1 MRPDPGGVGSRD
13 VAEKTRKT
21 RTAAPAPQRPLVTL
35 RDEVTRLDGEILQR
49 LAERRRLAVEIVG
62 AKDAA
67 GTAVRDPLR
76 EEDLLVALIEG
87 GRERGLDAHYVTR
100 VFHEIIADSVR
111 LQQDVLQRRAN
122 PRDGEAEIV
131 RVAFQGIAGAYSYLA
146 AKQFFADRADRL
158 AFVPCATFAAVVAA
172 VESGQADHAMLPI
185 ENTTSGGINEVY
197 DLLLHTRLAIVG
209 EVKFRVEHCLVAAA
223 DAPLASLRRIY
234 SHPQAVA
241 QCTDFLTSMAHCKVE
256 YYNDTAE
263 AVTKVRD
270 DGDPS
275 QAAIASEQAAAMYGL
290 KVLRKGIANQR
301 ENYTRFLVAARAPR
315 VVDERIPCKTSL
327 VMATAQKAG
336 ALVEALLVFR
346 EAGINLTKLE
356 SRPILGNP
364 WEEMFYLD
372 FEGNVAEE
380 RVQKALDELTRST
393 RYLKVLGSYPSQELP
408 PTEPSPEKISRARA
422 RSARPAAA
430 AATDAPK
437 APAPPAAKSGYK
449 LASRAHKPDDTVIEV
464 RGVRLGGEG
473 FVVIAGPC
481 AVESREQIMASA
493 RAVREHGGRL
503 LRGGCFKPRSSPYS
517 FQGLGWEGLDLLA
530 EAGRAYGLPIVTEV
544 LAPGDVEGV
553 AKVADV
559 LQIGA
564 RNMQNFPLL
573 REVGRVPRP
582 VLLKRGMMASIEE
595 LLQAA
600 EYVLAHGNHQVI
612 LCERG
617 IRTFETATRNT
628 LDLSAIPVLRERTH
642 LPIFV
647 DPSHAAGERALV
659 PPMAKGAKAVG
670 AQGIMVEIHP
680 DPAVALSDGPQ
691 ALTFDGFA
699 ALMGDLLV

>member
-1 MRPDPGGVGSRD
+1 VVEKAGKRKQTGRTLAVLREAVSR
-13 VAEKTRKT
+13 V
-21 RTAAPAPQRPLVTL
+21 
-35 RDEVTRLDGEILQR
+35 DGEILER
-49 LAERRRLAVEIVG
+49 LARRRRLAVEIVG
-62 AKDAA
+62 VKDATGA
-67 GTAVRDPLR
+67 AVRDQRR
-76 EEDLLVALIEG
+76 EEDLLVWLIEA
-87 GRERGLDAHYVTR
+87 GRARGLDAHFVTR
-100 VFHEIIADSVR
+100 VFHEIIADSLR
-111 LQQDVLQRRAN
+111 QQQDVLQRRAN
-122 PRDGEAEIV
+122 PAGGEAEIV

-146 AKQFFADRADRL
+146 AQQFFADRADRL
-158 AFVPCATFAAVVAA
+158 AFVPCATFAAVIAA

-209 EVKFRVEHCLVAAA
+209 EVKLRVDHCLVAGA
-223 DAPLASLRRIY
+223 DVPLAALRRVY

-241 QCTDFLTSMAHCKVE
+241 QCSDFLATLPHCKVE
-256 YYNDTAE
+256 YYTDTAE

-270 DGDPS
+270 DGDPA

-290 KVLRKGIANQR
+290 EVLRKGIANQR
-301 ENYTRFLVAARAPR
+301 ENFTRFLVAGRAPR
-315 VVDERIPCKTSL
+315 TVDPRIPCKTSL
-327 VMATAQKAG
+327 VMATAQQAG

-346 EAGINLTKLE
+346 AAGINLTKLE

-372 FEGNVAEE
+372 FEGNLDEE
-380 RVQKALDELTRST
+380 RVQRALDELTRST
-393 RYLKVLGSYPSQELP
+393 RFLKVLGSYPSQDLP

-422 RSARPAAA
+422 RAVGKSGSAVSETPRLAVA
-430 AATDAPK
+430 
-437 APAPPAAKSGYK
+437 PAAKSGYR
-449 LASRAHKPDDTVIEV
+449 LASRTHKPDDTVIEV
-464 RGVRLGGEG
+464 RGVRLGGDG

-493 RAVREHGGRL
+493 RAVRENGGRL

-517 FQGLGWEGLDLLA
+517 FQGLGWEGLELLA
-530 EAGRAYGLPIVTEV
+530 EAGQAHGLPIVTEV

-553 AKVADV
+553 ARVADV

-582 VLLKRGMMASIEE
+582 VLLKRGMMASLDE

-642 LPIFV
+642 LPVFV

-680 DPAVALSDGPQ
+680 NPATALSDGPQ
-691 ALTFDGFA
+691 ALTFDDFA
-699 ALMGDLLV
+699 ALMTDLLA

>member
-1 MRPDPGGVGSRD
+1 
-13 VAEKTRKT
+13 VAEKKSTRRK
-21 RTAAPAPQRPLVTL
+21 AGAPTGRALAVLRESVTH
-35 RDEVTRLDGEILQR
+35 LDGEILR
-49 LAERRRLAVEIVG
+49 LLAERRKLAVEIVG
-62 AKDAA
+62 VKDATGA
-67 GTAVRDPLR
+67 AVRDQGR
-76 EEDLLVALIEG
+76 EETLLVELIQA
-87 GRERGLDAHYVTR
+87 GRELGLDAHVVTQ
-100 VFHEIIADSVR
+100 VFHEVIADSLR
-111 LQQDVLQRRAN
+111 QQQLVLQRRAN
-122 PRDGEAEIV
+122 DDGGEPEAV

-146 AKQFFADRADRL
+146 ARQHLADRADRL
-158 AFVPCATFAAVVAA
+158 AFVECATFASVIES
-172 VESGQADHAMLPI
+172 VEAGRADLAMLPI

-209 EVKFRVEHCLVAAA
+209 EVKLRVEHCLVAMS
-223 DAPLASLRRIY
+223 DVPLPSIRRIY

-241 QCTDFLTSMAHCKVE
+241 QCGTFLAALPGCKVE
-256 YYNDTAE
+256 YFTDTAE
-263 AVTKVRD
+263 AVAKVRD

-290 KVLRKGIANQR
+290 AVLRKGIANQR
-301 ENYTRFLVAARAPR
+301 ENFTRFLVAARAPR
-315 VVDERIPCKTSL
+315 SVDARIPCKTSL

-364 WEEMFYLD
+364 WEEMFYVD

-380 RVQKALDELTRST
+380 RVQLALDELTRST
-393 RYLKVLGSYPSQELP
+393 RFLKVLGSYPSQDLP
-408 PTEPSPEKISRARA
+408 PTEPAAARL
-422 RSARPAAA
+422 ARPRRAASSA
-430 AATDAPK
+430 SADA
-437 APAPPAAKSGYK
+437 APAAVPAAPRAAEKKGYR
-449 LASRAHKPDDTVIEV
+449 LVSRDHKREDTVIEV
-464 RGVRLGGEG
+464 KGVRLGGDA

-481 AVESREQIMASA
+481 AVESREQIMAA
-493 RAVREHGGRL
+493 AQAVREHGGRL

-517 FQGLGWEGLDLLA
+517 FQGLGWDGLELLA

-544 LAPGDVEGV
+544 LSPADVEGV
-553 AKVADV
+553 ARISDV

-582 VLLKRGMMASIEE
+582 VLLKRGMMASLDE

-642 LPIFV
+642 LPVFV

-659 PPMAKGAKAVG
+659 PPMARGAKAVG
-670 AQGIMVEIHP
+670 AQGIMVETHP

-691 ALTFDGFA
+691 ALTFPMFA
-699 ALMGDLLV
+699 DLMADLLAVP

>member
-1 MRPDPGGVGSRD
+1 VT
-13 VAEKTRKT
+13 EKTSTRKAAT
-21 RTAAPAPQRPLVTL
+21 RVPAGRTLAAL
-35 RDEVTRLDGEILQR
+35 RGDVGRIDREVLRL

-62 AKDAA
+62 VKDVA
-67 GTAVRDPLR
+67 GAAVRDQGR
-76 EEDLLVALIEG
+76 EEELLVELIQA
-87 GRERGLDAHYVTR
+87 GRELGLDAHVVTQ
-100 VFHEIIADSVR
+100 VFHEVIADSIRQQQLR
-111 LQQDVLQRRAN
+111 LQQRAN
-122 PRDGEAEIV
+122 RADGEPEIV

-146 AKQFFADRADRL
+146 AQQHFADRADRL
-158 AFVPCATFAAVVAA
+158 AFVECPTFAAVIES
-172 VESGQADHAMLPI
+172 VEAGRADFAMLPI

-209 EVKFRVEHCLVAAA
+209 EVKFRVEHCLVANG
-223 DAPLASLRRIY
+223 DVPLSAIRRIY

-241 QCTDFLTSMAHCKVE
+241 QCGNFLSGLAGCKVE
-256 YYNDTAE
+256 YYTDTAE
-263 AVTKVRD
+263 AVAKVRD
-270 DGDPS
+270 DGDPA
-275 QAAIASEQAAAMYGL
+275 QGAIASEEAARMYGL
-290 KVLRKGIANQR
+290 TVVRKGIANQR
-301 ENYTRFLVAARAPR
+301 ENFTRFLVAARAPR
-315 VVDERIPCKTSL
+315 TVDARIPCKTSL
-327 VMATAQKAG
+327 VMATAQKPG

-372 FEGNVAEE
+372 FEGSAAEE
-380 RVQKALDELTRST
+380 RVKSVLDELTRST
-393 RYLKVLGSYPSQELP
+393 RYLKVLGSYPSQDLP
-408 PTEPSPEKISRARA
+408 PTEPSPRKIA
-422 RSARPAAA
+422 RSRVPRAGGPAQPPAQPAA
-430 AATDAPK
+430 
-437 APAPPAAKSGYK
+437 PPRPTERRGYRLVSRDHKS
-449 LASRAHKPDDTVIEV
+449 DDTVIDV
-464 RGVRLGGEG
+464 KGVRLGGGE
-473 FVVIAGPC
+473 FTVIAGPC

-493 RAVREHGGRL
+493 QAVREHGGRL

-517 FQGLGWEGLDLLA
+517 FQGLGWEGLELLA

-544 LAPGDVEGV
+544 LSPADVEGV
-553 AKVADV
+553 ARASDI

-582 VLLKRGMMASIEE
+582 VLLKRGMMASIDE

-600 EYVLAHGNHQVI
+600 EYILAHGNHQVI

-642 LPIFV
+642 LPVFV

-659 PPMAKGAKAVG
+659 PPMARGAKAVG

-691 ALTFDGFA
+691 ALTFSQFA
-699 ALMGDLLV
+699 DLMADLLG

>member
-1 MRPDPGGVGSRD
+1 M
-13 VAEKTRKT
+13 AEKTRQRKVE
-21 RTAAPAPQRPLVTL
+21 RREAGARSLAAL
-35 RDEVTRLDGEILQR
+35 RGDVSRVDGEMLR
-49 LAERRRLAVEIVG
+49 LLAERRRLAVEIVG
-62 AKDAA
+62 VKDAA
-67 GTAVRDPLR
+67 GAAVRDQGR
-76 EEDLLVALIEG
+76 EEALLVELIQT
-87 GRERGLDAHYVTR
+87 GRELGLDAHVVTQ
-100 VFHEIIADSVR
+100 VFHEVIADSIRQQQLR
-111 LQQDVLQRRAN
+111 LQQRAN
-122 PRDGEAEIV
+122 RAEGEPEIV

-146 AKQFFADRADRL
+146 ARQHFAGVADRL
-158 AFVPCATFAAVVAA
+158 AFVECPTFAAAIES
-172 VESGQADHAMLPI
+172 VEAGRADFAMLPI

-209 EVKFRVEHCLVAAA
+209 EVKLRVKHCLVAMS
-223 DAPLASLRRIY
+223 DVPLSAIRRIY

-241 QCTDFLTSMAHCKVE
+241 QCASFLGGLAGCKVE
-256 YYNDTAE
+256 YYTDTAE
-263 AVTKVRD
+263 AVAKVRD
-270 DGDPS
+270 DGDPA
-275 QAAIASEQAAAMYGL
+275 QAAIASEEAARMYGL
-290 KVLRKGIANQR
+290 TVVRTGIANQR

-315 VVDERIPCKTSL
+315 SVDARIPCKTSL
-327 VMATAQKAG
+327 VMATAQKPG
-336 ALVEALLVFR
+336 ALVETLLVFR

-372 FEGNVAEE
+372 FEGSVAED
-380 RVQKALDELTRST
+380 RVKGVLDELTRST
-393 RYLKVLGSYPSQELP
+393 RYLKVLGSYPSQDLP
-408 PTEPSPEKISRARA
+408 PTEPSPRKIARSRAARA
-422 RSARPAAA
+422 GALASSPAPAAA
-430 AATDAPK
+430 PLRSSEK
-437 APAPPAAKSGYK
+437 KGYR
-449 LASRAHKPDDTVIEV
+449 LVSREHKRDDTIIEV
-464 RGVRLGGEG
+464 KGVRLGGDG
-473 FVVIAGPC
+473 FTVIAGPC

-493 RAVREHGGRL
+493 QAVREHGGRL

-517 FQGLGWEGLDLLA
+517 FQGLGWEGLELLA

-544 LAPGDVEGV
+544 LSPGDVEGV
-553 AKVADV
+553 ARVSDI

-582 VLLKRGMMASIEE
+582 VLLKRGMMASLDE

-600 EYVLAHGNHQVI
+600 EYILAHGNHQVI

-642 LPIFV
+642 LPVFV

-659 PPMAKGAKAVG
+659 PPMARGAKAVG

-691 ALTFDGFA
+691 ALTFPQFA
-699 ALMGDLLV
+699 ALMADLLV

>member
-1 MRPDPGGVGSRD
+1 M
-13 VAEKTRKT
+13 AEKKSTRRK
-21 RTAAPAPQRPLVTL
+21 AGAPTGRALAVLRESVTH
-35 RDEVTRLDGEILQR
+35 LDGEILR
-49 LAERRRLAVEIVG
+49 LLAERRKLAVEIVG
-62 AKDAA
+62 VKDAT
-67 GTAVRDPLR
+67 GVAVRDQGR
-76 EEDLLVALIEG
+76 EETLLVELIQA
-87 GRERGLDAHYVTR
+87 GRELGLDAHVVTQ
-100 VFHEIIADSVR
+100 VFHEVIADSLR
-111 LQQDVLQRRAN
+111 QQQLVLQRRAN
-122 PRDGEAEIV
+122 DDGGEPEAV

-146 AKQFFADRADRL
+146 ARQHLADRADRL
-158 AFVPCATFAAVVAA
+158 AFVECPTFAAAIES
-172 VESGQADHAMLPI
+172 VEAGRADLAMLPI

-209 EVKFRVEHCLVAAA
+209 EVKLRVEHCLVAMS
-223 DAPLASLRRIY
+223 DVPLSSIRRIY

-241 QCTDFLTSMAHCKVE
+241 QCGTFLASLPGCKVE

-263 AVTKVRD
+263 AVAKVRD
-270 DGDPS
+270 DGDPA

-290 KVLRKGIANQR
+290 AVLRKGIANQR
-301 ENYTRFLVAARAPR
+301 ENFTRFLVAARAPR
-315 VVDERIPCKTSL
+315 AVDGRIPCKTSL
-327 VMATAQKAG
+327 VMATAQKPG

-380 RVQKALDELTRST
+380 RVQRALDELTRST
-393 RYLKVLGSYPSQELP
+393 RFLKVLGSYPSQDLP
-408 PTEPSPEKISRARA
+408 PTEPAAAKL
-422 RSARPAAA
+422 ARPRLAAVTERDAAA
-430 AATDAPK
+430 PEPPPSAPRAAEK
-437 APAPPAAKSGYK
+437 KGYR
-449 LASRAHKPDDTVIEV
+449 LVSRDHKREDTVIEV
-464 RGVRLGGEG
+464 KGVRLGGDAL
-473 FVVIAGPC
+473 VVIAGPC
-481 AVESREQIMASA
+481 AVESREQIMAA
-493 RAVREHGGRL
+493 AQAVREHGGRL

-517 FQGLGWEGLDLLA
+517 FQGLGWEGLELLA

-544 LAPGDVEGV
+544 LSPADVEGV
-553 AKVADV
+553 ARVSDV

-582 VLLKRGMMASIEE
+582 VLLKRGMMASLDE

-600 EYVLAHGNHQVI
+600 EYILAHGNHQVI

-628 LDLSAIPVLRERTH
+628 LDLSAIPVLRARTH
-642 LPIFV
+642 LPVFV

-659 PPMAKGAKAVG
+659 PPMARGAKAVG

-691 ALTFDGFA
+691 ALTFPMFA
-699 ALMGDLLV
+699 DLMSELLASP

>member
-1 MRPDPGGVGSRD
+1 
-13 VAEKTRKT
+13 VALKTRIEK
-21 RTAAPAPQRPLVTL
+21 AAKRAPRRRSLATL
-35 RDEVTRLDGEILQR
+35 RDDVARRDSEILAL
-49 LAERRRLAVEIVG
+49 LAERRLLAIEIVG
-62 AKDAA
+62 VKDAA
-67 GTAVRDPLR
+67 GAAVRDQGR
-76 EEDLLVALIEG
+76 EEELLVSLIQA
-87 GRERGLDAHYVTR
+87 GRERGLDAHFVTR
-100 VFHEIIADSVR
+100 VFHEIIADSIR
-111 LQQDVLQRRAN
+111 QQQDVLQRRAN
-122 PRDGEAEIV
+122 PADGEPEVI

-146 AKQFFADRADRL
+146 AQQFFADRADRL
-158 AFVPCATFAAVVAA
+158 AFVPCPTFAAVVAS
-172 VESGQADHAMLPI
+172 VENGRADHAMLPV

-223 DAPLASLRRIY
+223 DVPLAALRRIY

-241 QCTDFLTSMAHCKVE
+241 QCTDFLASLAHCKVE
-256 YYNDTAE
+256 YYTDTAE

-270 DGDPS
+270 DGDPA

-315 VVDERIPCKTSL
+315 SVDARIPCKTSL
-327 VMATAQKAG
+327 VMATAQKPG

-372 FEGNVAEE
+372 FEGGIAEE
-380 RVQKALDELTRST
+380 RVQRTLDELTRST
-393 RYLKVLGSYPSQELP
+393 RFLKVLGSYPSQDLP
-408 PTEPSPEKISRARA
+408 PTEPSPEKITRARA
-422 RSARPAAA
+422 KAGK
-430 AATDAPK
+430 APK
-437 APAPPAAKSGYK
+437 AAAPEVPKPAAPGGEKRGYR
-449 LASRAHKPDDTVIEV
+449 LASRAHKGDDTIIEV
-464 RGVRLGGEG
+464 KGVRLGGGG
-473 FVVIAGPC
+473 FTVIAGPC

-493 RAVREHGGRL
+493 RAVRESGGRL

-517 FQGLGWEGLDLLA
+517 FQGLGWEGLELLA
-530 EAGRAYGLPIVTEV
+530 EAGRAFGLPIVTEV

-553 AKVADV
+553 ARVADV

-582 VLLKRGMMASIEE
+582 VLLKRGMMASLDE

-600 EYVLAHGNHQVI
+600 EYILAHGNHQVI

-647 DPSHAAGERALV
+647 DPSHAAGERSLV
-659 PPMAKGAKAVG
+659 PPMARGAKAVG
-670 AQGIMVEIHP
+670 AHGIMVEIHP
-680 DPAVALSDGPQ
+680 DPATALSDGPQ

-699 ALMGDLLV
+699 ALMADLLA